1 MDALTDDLVLIAD
14 YLTHVRVEKRLAAR
28 TQALYAEHLR
38 ELYRRAQAEGTDLR
52 SVTPA
57 QVRRWVAQL
66 HAAGRQ
72 PRGIA
77 LVVSSWRGL
86 YDWLGRTGHI
96 DRHPLQG
103 VRPPKAGKP
112 LPKALTVEEALRLAH
127 GPALA
132 APDDRT
138 DQSLGEAQRRCDR
151 AMVELLYGS
160 GLRLGELLGLDVQAS
175 PAARGWIDAQAGEA
189 HVCGKGGKWRMV
201 PVGGPALTALAD
213 WLAVRA
219 QLLRMPDEPAL
230 FLGARGERLTPQV
243 ARRRLAAWAA
253 EAGVPVHVHPHM
265 LRHSFASHVLQSS
278 GDLRGVQELLGHA
291 SIASTQIYTRLD
303 FQHLSRVYEAAH
315 PRARHGAGAAPGAGG
330 EGFEPSTAL
339 SPSSGNPDGLSGIPV
354 RENGPRDKG

>member
-1 MDALTDDLVLIAD
+1 MDAATDDLALIAD

-28 TQALYAEHLR
+28 TQALYAEHLHD
-38 ELYRRAQAEGTDLR
+38 LYRRAQAEGADLKV
-52 SVTPA
+52 VTPS

-77 LVVSSWRGL
+77 LVVSSWRGF
-86 YDWLGRTGHI
+86 YDWLGRTGRI

-112 LPKALTVEEALRLAH
+112 LPKALAVEEALRLVH
-127 GPALA
+127 GPAQA
-132 APDDRT
+132 ASGDRMAET
-138 DQSLGEAQRRCDR
+138 LGHAQRRCDR

-160 GLRLGELLGLDVQAS
+160 GLRLAELLGLDVQ
-175 PAARGWIDAQAGEA
+175 PGPHARGWVDAQAGEA
-189 HVCGKGGKWRMV
+189 HVCGKGGKWRTV
-201 PVGGPALTALAD
+201 PVGGPALAALAD
-213 WLAVRA
+213 WLSVRA
-219 QLLRMPDEPAL
+219 QLLRVPDEPAL
-230 FLGARGERLTPQV
+230 FVGARGERLTPQV

-253 EAGVPVHVHPHM
+253 EAGVAVHVHPHM

-315 PRARHGAGAAPGAGG
+315 PRARRGPGAAAGPGA
-330 EGFEPSTAL
+330 TAAT
-339 SPSSGNPDGLSGIPV
+339 PPAAADNPDG
-354 RENGPRDKG
+354 

>member
-1 MDALTDDLVLIAD
+1 MDAATDDLALIAD

-28 TQALYAEHLR
+28 TQALYAEHLHD
-38 ELYRRAQAEGTDLR
+38 LYHRAQAEGTGLKA
-52 SVTPA
+52 VTPSQA
-57 QVRRWVAQL
+57 RRWVAQL

-77 LVVSSWRGL
+77 LVVSSWRGF
-86 YDWLGRTGHI
+86 YDWMGRTGGI

-112 LPKALTVEEALRLAH
+112 LPKALAVEEALRLAQ
-127 GPALA
+127 GPGQAVSGDRAAEALA
-132 APDDRT
+132 H
-138 DQSLGEAQRRCDR
+138 AQRRGDR

-160 GLRLGELLGLDVQAS
+160 GLRLGELLGLDVQAG
-175 PAARGWIDAQAGEA
+175 PHARGWVDAQAGEA
-189 HVCGKGGKWRMV
+189 HVCGKGGKWRTV
-201 PVGGPALTALAD
+201 PVGGPALAALAD
-213 WLAVRA
+213 WLSVRA
-219 QLLRMPDEPAL
+219 QLLRLPDEPAL
-230 FLGARGERLTPQV
+230 FVGARGERLTPQV

-303 FQHLSRVYEAAH
+303 FQDLSRVYEAAH
-315 PRARHGAGAAPGAGG
+315 PRARRGAGDAAGPGAA
-330 EGFEPSTAL
+330 ESTPPAAA
-339 SPSSGNPDGLSGIPV
+339 GNPDG
-354 RENGPRDKG
+354 